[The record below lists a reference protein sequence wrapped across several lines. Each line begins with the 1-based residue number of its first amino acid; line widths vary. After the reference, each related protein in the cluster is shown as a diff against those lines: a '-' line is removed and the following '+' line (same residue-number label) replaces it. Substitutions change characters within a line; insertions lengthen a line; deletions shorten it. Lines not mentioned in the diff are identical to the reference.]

1 MSKGPRRNPT
11 VLPPE
16 YVQVPSSAR
25 VWNYWLGGKDNY
37 TVDRAAGDA
46 VAASYPQIV
55 TVARQSRQVLIRA
68 VRLLADELGV
78 RQFLDIGTGL
88 PTMLNTHEVAQAISP
103 DCRIVY
109 VDNDP
114 IVLAHARVLLTNTT
128 PEGVTAYVDADVH
141 DPDLIISDAQN
152 VLNFNEPI
160 AVMFLG
166 ILGYVPDF
174 TEAKAI
180 VARAMDAVAPGSY
193 LLLRDNTDSG
203 DAVRKAADKYAESGV
218 DPYHLRTVAQLGE
231 FFTGLDLVQPG
242 LVPVEKWRTDH
253 VEVGAVAERTGDHI
267 GLARKPGPAVGSPTA
282 RS

>member
-1 MSKGPRRNPT
+1 MTEHEQAPAGVDVT
-11 VLPPE
+11 
-16 YVQVPSSAR
+16 VPSVAR
-25 VWNYWLGGKDNY
+25 MYDYLLGGKDNFPA
-37 TVDRAAGDA
+37 DREAAAHIAQLSPNAKEIARANRAFLGRA
-46 VAASYPQIV
+46 VATAAAEGGI
-55 TVARQSRQVLIRA
+55 
-68 VRLLADELGV
+68 

-174 TEAKAI
+174 TEAKAKAI

-231 FFTGLDLVQPG
+231 FFTGLDLVEPG

-253 VEVGAVAERTGDHI
+253 LEVGAVAERTGDHV
-267 GLARKPGPAVGSPTA
+267 GLARKPGF
-282 RS
+282 